1 MGLWDLCKSV
11 SNRKWLCSCI
21 LFLLWKSYSTKMQLK
36 QAEVPFSHGC
46 SWPQH
51 LRSLSF
57 PVRDNLPSHRAF
69 TSTPSSLHST
79 DIGKRFTISRPS
91 PSPSSVRLL
100 IALLILRSDYS
111 NTYFHFN
118 SPFPLNILRFHFKHT
133 HTHTHNDRETPP

>member
-91 PSPSSVRLL
+91 PSPSSLRLL
-100 IALLILRSDYS
+100 IALNSFLDLIIPTLTFISI
-111 NTYFHFN
+111 
-118 SPFPLNILRFHFKHT
+118 PLFPLIFFVFTLNT
-133 HTHTHNDRETPP
+133 HTHTQ